1 MKMLENVKPLT
12 NEYSRKLI
20 LAVIGFI
27 FVILADKNMTKANST
42 IIISINPV
50 VLITFS
56 NIFGFMEIT
65 YPVINVTK
73 SPINIHPNVLA
84 IV

>member
-27 FVILADKNMTKANST
+27 FVILADKNMTNANSIMT
-42 IIISINPV
+42 ISIKPV
-50 VLITFS
+50 VLITF
-56 NIFGFMEIT
+56 NNMFGFIEIT
-65 YPVINVTK
+65 YPVKNVTK
-73 SPINIHPNVLA
+73 SPINIQPKVLA